1 MLKATV
7 TQGLIDIMTPI
18 QADFQASEE
27 WQEVTLNAY
36 PPPAKKEKKVK
47 NRGTRFPGAKGG
59 DAAKNA
65 EQDGVTKKVE
75 ELSVADGAPAE
86 TAQPNGA

>member
-1 MLKATV
+1 M

-27 WQEVTLNAY
+27 WQEVTLKAY

-47 NRGTRFPGAKGG
+47 NRGTRFPGAKG
-59 DAAKNA
+59 DAQ
-65 EQDGVTKKVE
+65 QDGVTKKVE
-75 ELSVADGAPAE
+75 ELSVADGAE
-86 TAQPNGA
+86 PNGA

>member
-27 WQEVTLNAY
+27 WQEVTLKAY

-59 DAAKNA
+59 ADA

-75 ELSVADGAPAE
+75 ELSVADGA
-86 TAQPNGA
+86 QPNGA